1 MLFLL
6 RMLFVM
12 LCVPLFVMVDWAA
25 YHYLGSTPGDVTAAI
40 SIPAVIYAVWR
51 LSRFD
56 EDEVDR
62 SRPTGVAGDLRR
74 LPSVITA
81 ERRRSTAPAR
91 RTRRPDAPPGIEWGS
106 PCNTGFSAL
115 DDWRQCPPLLRS
127 RQRTSF
133 ESLVQSG

>member
-1 MLFLL
+1 MMTTQAAGTGSLGARLPLPGAYAARAEPAGIGARRANRFGRGGGVRGYGAGMLFLL

-56 EDEVDR
+56 EDEVD
-62 SRPTGVAGDLRR
+62 PLAAD
-74 LPSVITA
+74 
-81 ERRRSTAPAR
+81 RRRR
-91 RTRRPDAPPGIEWGS
+91 
-106 PCNTGFSAL
+106 
-115 DDWRQCPPLLRS
+115 
-127 RQRTSF
+127 
-133 ESLVQSG
+133 